1 MASESFNLKII
12 TPTGLVAQEQTSSVK
27 LPASEGEIGMLPDHE
42 NYIGNLGIGVLEY
55 DSLDEKKTKRLV
67 VSQGFCNFQ
76 DGNLVVLTDKVIF
89 ADSVNKAEYA
99 SERETLKVVIA
110 SSPAGSAESMLATTK
125 LKEID
130 AIEAMLLA
138 A

>member
-42 NYIGNLGIGVLEY
+42 NYIGNLGVGVLEY
-55 DSLDEKKTKRLV
+55 DSVDDKKTKRLV
-67 VSQGFCNFQ
+67 LSQGFCNFQ
-76 DGNLVVLTDKVIF
+76 NGNLVVLTDKVIF
-89 ADSVNKAEYA
+89 AESVNKAEYA
-99 SERETLKVVIA
+99 SEREALKVIVA
-110 SSPAGSAESMLATTK
+110 SSTASSAESVLASTK

-130 AIEAMLLA
+130 AVEALLA
-138 A
+138 

>member
-1 MASESFNLKII
+1 MSDSFNLKII
-12 TPTGLVAQEQTSSVK
+12 TPTGLASAEQVSSVK

-55 DSLDEKKTKRLV
+55 DSLEDRKTKRLV
-67 VSQGFCNFQ
+67 ISQGFCNFQ
-76 DGNLVVLTDKVIF
+76 NGSLVILTDKIIS
-89 ADSVNKAEYA
+89 AESVNQSDYA
-99 SERETLKVVIA
+99 SERETLKVIIA
-110 SSPAGSAESMLATTK
+110 SSAVGSAEAKLATTK

-130 AIEAMLLA
+130 AIEALLLA